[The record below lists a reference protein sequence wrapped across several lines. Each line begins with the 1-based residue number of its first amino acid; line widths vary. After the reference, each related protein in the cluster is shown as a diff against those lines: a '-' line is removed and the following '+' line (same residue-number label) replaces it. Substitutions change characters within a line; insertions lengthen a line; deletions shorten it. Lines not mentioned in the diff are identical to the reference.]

1 MSERY
6 LKNGMLNAKWRY
18 PGRYREFMIKLTL
31 TKYRRNISEKGK
43 FKTNE
48 KHGENTGLEA
58 GKNAI

>member
-1 MSERY
+1 
-6 LKNGMLNAKWRY
+6 
-18 PGRYREFMIKLTL
+18 MIKLTL

-58 GKNAI
+58 GKKCNIDHTARAVLEKGINTIDKNV